1 MSYVKSVSGSDYRFL
16 VRGVMLYHTCPW
28 LNLLNG
34 PLMFKRRYVT
44 LLPLFVLLAACSS
57 KPKPTETETTTGTP
71 SGGFLLEPQHN
82 VMQMGGDF
90 ANNPNAQQFIDRMVN
105 KHGFDRQQLQE
116 ILSQAKRLDSV
127 LRLMDNQAPTTSVK
141 PPSGPNGA
149 WLRYRKKFI
158 TPDNVQNGVVFWN
171 QYEDALNRAWQV
183 YGVPPEIIVGIIGV
197 ETRWGRVMGKT
208 RILDALATLS
218 FNYPRRAEYFSGELE
233 TFLLMA
239 RDEQDDPLNLKGSF
253 AGAMGYGQF
262 MPSSYKQ
269 YAVDFSGDGHIN
281 LWDPVDAIG
290 SVANYFKAHGWV
302 KGDQVAVMANGQA
315 PGLPNGFK
323 TRYSIS
329 QLAAAGLT
337 PQQPLGNHQQASLLL
352 LVMLIALVQT
362 LRGKIDQ
369 HRWVLKMALWSL
381 PLPWIAIEAGWFM
394 TEFGRQPWAIQ
405 DILPTYSA
413 HSALTTGQ
421 LAFSLIMIVGLY
433 TLFLIAEVYL
443 MQKYARLGPS
453 AMQSEQPTQQQG

>member
-90 ANNPNAQQFIDRMVN
+90 ANNPNAQQFIDKMVN

-239 RDEQDDPLNLKGSF
+239 RDEQDDPLNMKGSF

-302 KGDQVAVMANGQA
+302 KGDQVAIMANGQA

-323 TRYSIS
+323 TKYSIS

-337 PQQPLGNHQQASLLL
+337 PQQPLGNHQQASLLRL
-352 LVMLIALVQT
+352 DVGTGYQYWYGLPNFYTITRYNHSTHYAMAVWQLGQAVALARVQ
-362 LRGKIDQ
+362 
-369 HRWVLKMALWSL
+369 
-381 PLPWIAIEAGWFM
+381 
-394 TEFGRQPWAIQ
+394 
-405 DILPTYSA
+405 
-413 HSALTTGQ
+413 
-421 LAFSLIMIVGLY
+421 
-433 TLFLIAEVYL
+433 
-443 MQKYARLGPS
+443 
-453 AMQSEQPTQQQG
+453 

>member
-57 KPKPTETETTTGTP
+57 KPKPTETDTTTGTP

-90 ANNPNAQQFIDRMVN
+90 ANNPNARQFIDKMVN

-116 ILSQAKRLDSV
+116 ILSQTKRLDSV

-323 TRYSIS
+323 TKYSIS

-337 PQQPLGNHQQASLLL
+337 PQQPLGNHQQASLLRL
-352 LVMLIALVQT
+352 DVGTGYQYWYGLPNFYTITRYNHSTHYAMAVWQLGQAVALARVQ
-362 LRGKIDQ
+362 
-369 HRWVLKMALWSL
+369 
-381 PLPWIAIEAGWFM
+381 
-394 TEFGRQPWAIQ
+394 
-405 DILPTYSA
+405 
-413 HSALTTGQ
+413 
-421 LAFSLIMIVGLY
+421 
-433 TLFLIAEVYL
+433 
-443 MQKYARLGPS
+443 
-453 AMQSEQPTQQQG
+453 

>member
-57 KPKPTETETTTGTP
+57 KPKPTETDTTTGTP

-90 ANNPNAQQFIDRMVN
+90 ANNPNAQQFIDKMVN

-323 TRYSIS
+323 TKYSIS

-337 PQQPLGNHQQASLLL
+337 PQQPLGNHQQASLLRL
-352 LVMLIALVQT
+352 DVGTGYQYCYGLPNFYTITRYNHSTHYAMAVWQLGQAVALARVQ
-362 LRGKIDQ
+362 
-369 HRWVLKMALWSL
+369 
-381 PLPWIAIEAGWFM
+381 
-394 TEFGRQPWAIQ
+394 
-405 DILPTYSA
+405 
-413 HSALTTGQ
+413 
-421 LAFSLIMIVGLY
+421 
-433 TLFLIAEVYL
+433 
-443 MQKYARLGPS
+443 
-453 AMQSEQPTQQQG
+453 

>member
-90 ANNPNAQQFIDRMVN
+90 ANNPNAQQFIDKMVN

-290 SVANYFKAHGWV
+290 SVANYFKEHGWV

-337 PQQPLGNHQQASLLL
+337 PQQPLGNHQQASLLRL
-352 LVMLIALVQT
+352 DVGTGYQYWYGLPNFYTITRYNHSTHYAMAVWQLGQAVALARVQ
-362 LRGKIDQ
+362 
-369 HRWVLKMALWSL
+369 
-381 PLPWIAIEAGWFM
+381 
-394 TEFGRQPWAIQ
+394 
-405 DILPTYSA
+405 
-413 HSALTTGQ
+413 
-421 LAFSLIMIVGLY
+421 
-433 TLFLIAEVYL
+433 
-443 MQKYARLGPS
+443 
-453 AMQSEQPTQQQG
+453 

>member
-302 KGDQVAVMANGQA
+302 KGDQVAIMANGQA

-323 TRYSIS
+323 TKYSIS

-337 PQQPLGNHQQASLLL
+337 PQQPLGNHQQASLLRL
-352 LVMLIALVQT
+352 DVGTGYQYWYGLPNFYTITRYNHSTHYAMAVWQLGQAVALARVQ
-362 LRGKIDQ
+362 
-369 HRWVLKMALWSL
+369 
-381 PLPWIAIEAGWFM
+381 
-394 TEFGRQPWAIQ
+394 
-405 DILPTYSA
+405 
-413 HSALTTGQ
+413 
-421 LAFSLIMIVGLY
+421 
-433 TLFLIAEVYL
+433 
-443 MQKYARLGPS
+443 
-453 AMQSEQPTQQQG
+453 

>member
-82 VMQMGGDF
+82 MMQMGGDF
-90 ANNPNAQQFIDRMVN
+90 ANNPNAQQFIDKMVN

-158 TPDNVQNGVVFWN
+158 TPDNVQNGVIFWN

-337 PQQPLGNHQQASLLL
+337 PQQPLGNHQQASLLRL
-352 LVMLIALVQT
+352 DVGTGYQYWYGLPNFYTITRYNHSTHYAMAVWQLGQAVALARVQ
-362 LRGKIDQ
+362 
-369 HRWVLKMALWSL
+369 
-381 PLPWIAIEAGWFM
+381 
-394 TEFGRQPWAIQ
+394 
-405 DILPTYSA
+405 
-413 HSALTTGQ
+413 
-421 LAFSLIMIVGLY
+421 
-433 TLFLIAEVYL
+433 
-443 MQKYARLGPS
+443 
-453 AMQSEQPTQQQG
+453 

>member
-90 ANNPNAQQFIDRMVN
+90 ANNPNAQQFIDKMVN

-253 AGAMGYGQF
+253 AGAMGYVQF

-329 QLAAAGLT
+329 QLATAGLT
-337 PQQPLGNHQQASLLL
+337 PQQPLGNHQQASLLRL
-352 LVMLIALVQT
+352 DVGTGYQYWYGLPNFYTITRYNHSTHYAMAVWQLGQAVALARVQ
-362 LRGKIDQ
+362 
-369 HRWVLKMALWSL
+369 
-381 PLPWIAIEAGWFM
+381 
-394 TEFGRQPWAIQ
+394 
-405 DILPTYSA
+405 
-413 HSALTTGQ
+413 
-421 LAFSLIMIVGLY
+421 
-433 TLFLIAEVYL
+433 
-443 MQKYARLGPS
+443 
-453 AMQSEQPTQQQG
+453 

>member
-1 MSYVKSVSGSDYRFL
+1 MW
-16 VRGVMLYHTCPW
+16 GVMLYHTCPW

-90 ANNPNAQQFIDRMVN
+90 ANNPNAQQFIDKMVN

-329 QLAAAGLT
+329 QLATAGLT
-337 PQQPLGNHQQASLLL
+337 PQQPLGNHQQASLLRL
-352 LVMLIALVQT
+352 DVGTGYQYWYGLPNFYTITRYNHSTHYAMAVWQLGQAVALARVQ
-362 LRGKIDQ
+362 
-369 HRWVLKMALWSL
+369 
-381 PLPWIAIEAGWFM
+381 
-394 TEFGRQPWAIQ
+394 
-405 DILPTYSA
+405 
-413 HSALTTGQ
+413 
-421 LAFSLIMIVGLY
+421 
-433 TLFLIAEVYL
+433 
-443 MQKYARLGPS
+443 
-453 AMQSEQPTQQQG
+453 

>member
-90 ANNPNAQQFIDRMVN
+90 ANNPNAQQFIDKMVN

-290 SVANYFKAHGWV
+290 SVANYFKSHGWV

-329 QLAAAGLT
+329 QLATAGLT
-337 PQQPLGNHQQASLLL
+337 PQQSLGNHQQASLLRL
-352 LVMLIALVQT
+352 DVGTGYQYWYGLPNFYTITRYNHSTHYAMAVWQLGQAVALARVQ
-362 LRGKIDQ
+362 
-369 HRWVLKMALWSL
+369 
-381 PLPWIAIEAGWFM
+381 
-394 TEFGRQPWAIQ
+394 
-405 DILPTYSA
+405 
-413 HSALTTGQ
+413 
-421 LAFSLIMIVGLY
+421 
-433 TLFLIAEVYL
+433 
-443 MQKYARLGPS
+443 
-453 AMQSEQPTQQQG
+453 

>member
-171 QYEDALNRAWQV
+171 QYEDALNRAWKV

-337 PQQPLGNHQQASLLL
+337 PQQPLGNHQQASLLRL
-352 LVMLIALVQT
+352 DVGTGYQYWYGLPNFYTITRYNHSTHYAMAVWQLGQAVALARVQ
-362 LRGKIDQ
+362 
-369 HRWVLKMALWSL
+369 
-381 PLPWIAIEAGWFM
+381 
-394 TEFGRQPWAIQ
+394 
-405 DILPTYSA
+405 
-413 HSALTTGQ
+413 
-421 LAFSLIMIVGLY
+421 
-433 TLFLIAEVYL
+433 
-443 MQKYARLGPS
+443 
-453 AMQSEQPTQQQG
+453 

>member
-57 KPKPTETETTTGTP
+57 KPKPTETDTTTGTP

-90 ANNPNAQQFIDRMVN
+90 ANNPNAQQFIDKMVN

-323 TRYSIS
+323 TKYSIS

-337 PQQPLGNHQQASLLL
+337 PQQPLGNHQQASLLRL
-352 LVMLIALVQT
+352 DVGAGYQYWYGLPNFYTITRYNHSTHYAMAVWQLGQAVALARVQ
-362 LRGKIDQ
+362 
-369 HRWVLKMALWSL
+369 
-381 PLPWIAIEAGWFM
+381 
-394 TEFGRQPWAIQ
+394 
-405 DILPTYSA
+405 
-413 HSALTTGQ
+413 
-421 LAFSLIMIVGLY
+421 
-433 TLFLIAEVYL
+433 
-443 MQKYARLGPS
+443 
-453 AMQSEQPTQQQG
+453 

>member
-57 KPKPTETETTTGTP
+57 KPKPTETDTTTGTP

-90 ANNPNAQQFIDRMVN
+90 ANNPNAQQFIDKMVN

-281 LWDPVDAIG
+281 LWDPVDVIG

-337 PQQPLGNHQQASLLL
+337 PQQPLGNHQQASLLRL
-352 LVMLIALVQT
+352 DVGTGYQYWYGLPNFYTITRYNHSTHYAMAVWQLGQAVALARVQ
-362 LRGKIDQ
+362 
-369 HRWVLKMALWSL
+369 
-381 PLPWIAIEAGWFM
+381 
-394 TEFGRQPWAIQ
+394 
-405 DILPTYSA
+405 
-413 HSALTTGQ
+413 
-421 LAFSLIMIVGLY
+421 
-433 TLFLIAEVYL
+433 
-443 MQKYARLGPS
+443 
-453 AMQSEQPTQQQG
+453 

>member
-90 ANNPNAQQFIDRMVN
+90 ANNPNAQQFIDKMVN

-158 TPDNVQNGVVFWN
+158 TPDNVQNGVIFWN

-269 YAVDFSGDGHIN
+269 SAVDFSGDGHIN

-337 PQQPLGNHQQASLLL
+337 PQQPLGNHQQASLLRL
-352 LVMLIALVQT
+352 DVGTGYQYWYGLPNFYTITRYNHSTHYAMAVWQLGQAVALARVQ
-362 LRGKIDQ
+362 
-369 HRWVLKMALWSL
+369 
-381 PLPWIAIEAGWFM
+381 
-394 TEFGRQPWAIQ
+394 
-405 DILPTYSA
+405 
-413 HSALTTGQ
+413 
-421 LAFSLIMIVGLY
+421 
-433 TLFLIAEVYL
+433 
-443 MQKYARLGPS
+443 
-453 AMQSEQPTQQQG
+453 

>member
-90 ANNPNAQQFIDRMVN
+90 ANNPNAQQFIDKMVN

-141 PPSGPNGA
+141 PLSGPNGA

-337 PQQPLGNHQQASLLL
+337 PQQPLGNHQQASLLRL
-352 LVMLIALVQT
+352 DVGTGYQYWYGLPNFYTITRYNHSTHYAMAVWQLGQAVALARVQ
-362 LRGKIDQ
+362 
-369 HRWVLKMALWSL
+369 
-381 PLPWIAIEAGWFM
+381 
-394 TEFGRQPWAIQ
+394 
-405 DILPTYSA
+405 
-413 HSALTTGQ
+413 
-421 LAFSLIMIVGLY
+421 
-433 TLFLIAEVYL
+433 
-443 MQKYARLGPS
+443 
-453 AMQSEQPTQQQG
+453 

>member
-57 KPKPTETETTTGTP
+57 KPKPTETDTTTGTP

-90 ANNPNAQQFIDRMVN
+90 ANNPNAQQFIDKMVN
-105 KHGFDRQQLQE
+105 KHGFDRQQLHE

-323 TRYSIS
+323 TKYSIS

-337 PQQPLGNHQQASLLL
+337 PQQPLGNHQQASLLRL
-352 LVMLIALVQT
+352 DVGTGYQYWYGLPNFYTITRYNHSTHYAMAVWQLGQAVALARVQ
-362 LRGKIDQ
+362 
-369 HRWVLKMALWSL
+369 
-381 PLPWIAIEAGWFM
+381 
-394 TEFGRQPWAIQ
+394 
-405 DILPTYSA
+405 
-413 HSALTTGQ
+413 
-421 LAFSLIMIVGLY
+421 
-433 TLFLIAEVYL
+433 
-443 MQKYARLGPS
+443 
-453 AMQSEQPTQQQG
+453 

>member
-57 KPKPTETETTTGTP
+57 KPKPTETDTTTGTP

-90 ANNPNAQQFIDRMVN
+90 ANNPNAQQFIDKMVN

-337 PQQPLGNHQQASLLL
+337 PQQSLGNHQQASLLRL
-352 LVMLIALVQT
+352 DVGTGYQYWYGLPNFYTITRYNHSTHYAMAVWQLGQAVALARVQ
-362 LRGKIDQ
+362 
-369 HRWVLKMALWSL
+369 
-381 PLPWIAIEAGWFM
+381 
-394 TEFGRQPWAIQ
+394 
-405 DILPTYSA
+405 
-413 HSALTTGQ
+413 
-421 LAFSLIMIVGLY
+421 
-433 TLFLIAEVYL
+433 
-443 MQKYARLGPS
+443 
-453 AMQSEQPTQQQG
+453 

>member
-57 KPKPTETETTTGTP
+57 KPKLTETETTTGTP

-90 ANNPNAQQFIDRMVN
+90 ANNPNAQQFIDKMVN

-323 TRYSIS
+323 TKYSIS

-337 PQQPLGNHQQASLLL
+337 PQQPLGNHQQASLLRL
-352 LVMLIALVQT
+352 DVGTGYQYWYGLPNFYTITRYNHSTHYAMAVWQLGQAVALARVQ
-362 LRGKIDQ
+362 
-369 HRWVLKMALWSL
+369 
-381 PLPWIAIEAGWFM
+381 
-394 TEFGRQPWAIQ
+394 
-405 DILPTYSA
+405 
-413 HSALTTGQ
+413 
-421 LAFSLIMIVGLY
+421 
-433 TLFLIAEVYL
+433 
-443 MQKYARLGPS
+443 
-453 AMQSEQPTQQQG
+453 

>member
-16 VRGVMLYHTCPW
+16 VRGGMLYHTCPW

-90 ANNPNAQQFIDRMVN
+90 ANNPNAQQFIDKMVN
-105 KHGFDRQQLQE
+105 KHGFNRQQLQE

-127 LRLMDNQAPTTSVK
+127 LRLMDNQAPTTSVR

-337 PQQPLGNHQQASLLL
+337 PQQPLGNHQQASLLRL
-352 LVMLIALVQT
+352 DVGTGYQYWYGLPNFYTITRYNHSTHYAMAVWQLGQAVALARVQ
-362 LRGKIDQ
+362 
-369 HRWVLKMALWSL
+369 
-381 PLPWIAIEAGWFM
+381 
-394 TEFGRQPWAIQ
+394 
-405 DILPTYSA
+405 
-413 HSALTTGQ
+413 
-421 LAFSLIMIVGLY
+421 
-433 TLFLIAEVYL
+433 
-443 MQKYARLGPS
+443 
-453 AMQSEQPTQQQG
+453 

>member
-57 KPKPTETETTTGTP
+57 KPKPTETDTTTGTP

-90 ANNPNAQQFIDRMVN
+90 ANNPNAQQFIDKMVN

-218 FNYPRRAEYFSGELE
+218 FNYPRRTEYFSGELE

-337 PQQPLGNHQQASLLL
+337 PQQPLGNHQQASLLRL
-352 LVMLIALVQT
+352 DVGTGYQYWYGLPNFYTITRYNHSTHYAMAVWQLGQAVALARVQ
-362 LRGKIDQ
+362 
-369 HRWVLKMALWSL
+369 
-381 PLPWIAIEAGWFM
+381 
-394 TEFGRQPWAIQ
+394 
-405 DILPTYSA
+405 
-413 HSALTTGQ
+413 
-421 LAFSLIMIVGLY
+421 
-433 TLFLIAEVYL
+433 
-443 MQKYARLGPS
+443 
-453 AMQSEQPTQQQG
+453 

>member
-16 VRGVMLYHTCPW
+16 VRGVMLYHTCPR

-90 ANNPNAQQFIDRMVN
+90 ANNPNAQQFIDKMVN

-323 TRYSIS
+323 TKYSIS

-337 PQQPLGNHQQASLLL
+337 PQQPLGNHQQASLLRL
-352 LVMLIALVQT
+352 DVGTGYQYWYGLPNFYTITRYNHSTHYAMAVWQLGQAVALARVQ
-362 LRGKIDQ
+362 
-369 HRWVLKMALWSL
+369 
-381 PLPWIAIEAGWFM
+381 
-394 TEFGRQPWAIQ
+394 
-405 DILPTYSA
+405 
-413 HSALTTGQ
+413 
-421 LAFSLIMIVGLY
+421 
-433 TLFLIAEVYL
+433 
-443 MQKYARLGPS
+443 
-453 AMQSEQPTQQQG
+453 

>member
-57 KPKPTETETTTGTP
+57 KPKPTETDTTTGTP

-90 ANNPNAQQFIDRMVN
+90 ANNPNAQQFIDKMVN

-116 ILSQAKRLDSV
+116 ILSQANRLDSV

-329 QLAAAGLT
+329 QLATAGLT
-337 PQQPLGNHQQASLLL
+337 PQQPLGNHQQASLLRL
-352 LVMLIALVQT
+352 DVGTGYQYWYGLPNFYTITRYNHSTHYAMAVWQLGQAVALARVQ
-362 LRGKIDQ
+362 
-369 HRWVLKMALWSL
+369 
-381 PLPWIAIEAGWFM
+381 
-394 TEFGRQPWAIQ
+394 
-405 DILPTYSA
+405 
-413 HSALTTGQ
+413 
-421 LAFSLIMIVGLY
+421 
-433 TLFLIAEVYL
+433 
-443 MQKYARLGPS
+443 
-453 AMQSEQPTQQQG
+453 

>member
-57 KPKPTETETTTGTP
+57 KPKPTETDTTTGTP

-90 ANNPNAQQFIDRMVN
+90 ANNPNAQQFIDKMVN

-233 TFLLMA
+233 TFLLVA

-323 TRYSIS
+323 TKYSIS

-337 PQQPLGNHQQASLLL
+337 PQQPLGNHQQASLLRL
-352 LVMLIALVQT
+352 DVGTGYQYWYGLPNFYTITRYNHSTHYAMAVWQLGQAVALARVQ
-362 LRGKIDQ
+362 
-369 HRWVLKMALWSL
+369 
-381 PLPWIAIEAGWFM
+381 
-394 TEFGRQPWAIQ
+394 
-405 DILPTYSA
+405 
-413 HSALTTGQ
+413 
-421 LAFSLIMIVGLY
+421 
-433 TLFLIAEVYL
+433 
-443 MQKYARLGPS
+443 
-453 AMQSEQPTQQQG
+453 